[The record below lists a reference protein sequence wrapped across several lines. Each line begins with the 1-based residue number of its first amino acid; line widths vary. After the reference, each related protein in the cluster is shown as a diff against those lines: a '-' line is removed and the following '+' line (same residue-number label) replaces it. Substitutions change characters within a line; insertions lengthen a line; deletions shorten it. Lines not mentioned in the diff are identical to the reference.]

1 MWSRQ
6 ARQGS
11 SKAGPGKGGAAL
23 GLWARAGRAGGG
35 CRQTGSGVYRD
46 RPDKSRGG
54 LPWALGAH
62 AMARMMD
69 AEVEYV
75 FGLFKQ

>member
-1 MWSRQ
+1 MVEASQAGQLKGR
-6 ARQGS
+6 ARQGGCR
-11 SKAGPGKGGAAL
+11 AWALGPGWLRG
-23 GLWARAGRAGGG
+23 WG

-46 RPDKSRGG
+46 RRDKSRGG

-69 AEVEYV
+69 DEVEYV